1 MRRNTQ
7 NTGLWWLMAGLVFL
21 LSSAPVLAATK
32 NKLESLRFWTA
43 PDHSRLVLG
52 ITSAVEHKVFAL
64 DNPPRLVVDLKKI
77 KFAANL
83 PVFPNDHKVLSLMRQ
98 APRNKRDLRIV
109 LDLKTP
115 VNVKSF
121 QLKPNAD
128 YGQRLVIDLYPAKSK
143 PSSQPVA
150 LKKVTHSSKNKKWV
164 VAIDAGHGGEDPGA
178 KGYRGTHEKV
188 VVLAIAKKLA
198 ALINK
203 QPSMKAYLVRS
214 GDYYIGLRKRM
225 EKARRAK
232 ADLFVSIHA
241 DAFKDERARGSS
253 VYVLSNRGASSEAA
267 RWLASSENAADL
279 VGGVSLD
286 DKDDVLA
293 SVLLD
298 LSQSAT
304 EDASAR
310 MATEVLNNL
319 KGLGHMHKKQ
329 VQRAGFMVLKS
340 PDIPSILVET
350 AFISNRKEE
359 AKLRRPSH
367 QLKLAKAI
375 LNGVKSYLS
384 TQHLPS
390 APLKQR
396 AKSSYKIKKGDTL
409 SAIAKRYRVSLNALK
424 KLNAMRNSKIR
435 IGQIIRI
442 PS

>member
-1 MRRNTQ
+1 
-7 NTGLWWLMAGLVFL
+7 MAGLVL
-21 LSSAPVLAATK
+21 LLTSSPVLAATK

-52 ITSAVEHKVFAL
+52 ITSTVEHKVFAL
-64 DNPPRLVVDLKKI
+64 DNPPRLVVDLKNI
-77 KFAANL
+77 RFAANL

-128 YGQRLVIDLYPAKSK
+128 YGQRLVIDLYPAKNKS
-143 PSSQPVA
+143 SSQPVA
-150 LKKVTHSSKNKKWV
+150 LKKVTHLSKNKKWV

-178 KGYRGTHEKV
+178 KGYRGTREKV

-198 ALINK
+198 VLINK
-203 QPSMKAYLVRS
+203 QPNMKAYLVRS

-310 MATEVLNNL
+310 MATEVLKNL

-367 QLKLAKAI
+367 QLKVAKAI

-390 APLKQR
+390 TPLKQR

-409 SAIAKRYRVSLNALK
+409 SAIAKRYRVSLNSLK

>member
-1 MRRNTQ
+1 
-7 NTGLWWLMAGLVFL
+7 MAGLVL
-21 LSSAPVLAATK
+21 LLTLSPVLAATK

-64 DNPPRLVVDLKKI
+64 DNPPRLVVDLKNI

-143 PSSQPVA
+143 SSSQPVA
-150 LKKVTHSSKNKKWV
+150 LKKATHLSKNKKWV
-164 VAIDAGHGGEDPGA
+164 VAVDAGHGGEDPGA

-198 ALINK
+198 VLINK
-203 QPSMKAYLVRS
+203 QPNMKAYLVRS

-310 MATEVLNNL
+310 MATEVLKNL

-390 APLKQR
+390 TPRKQR

-409 SAIAKRYRVSLNALK
+409 SAIAKRYRVSLNSLK

-435 IGQIIRI
+435 IGQVIRI

>member
-7 NTGLWWLMAGLVFL
+7 NTGLWWLMAGLVL
-21 LSSAPVLAATK
+21 LLTLSPVLAATK

-64 DNPPRLVVDLKKI
+64 DNPPRLVVDLKNI

-143 PSSQPVA
+143 SSSQPVA
-150 LKKVTHSSKNKKWV
+150 LKKATHLSKNKKWV
-164 VAIDAGHGGEDPGA
+164 VAVDAGHGGEDPGA

-203 QPSMKAYLVRS
+203 QPNMKAYLVRS

-310 MATEVLNNL
+310 MATEVLKNL

-390 APLKQR
+390 TPRKQR

-409 SAIAKRYRVSLNALK
+409 SAIAKRYRVSLNSLK

-435 IGQIIRI
+435 IGQVIRI

>member
-7 NTGLWWLMAGLVFL
+7 NTGLWWLMAGLVL
-21 LSSAPVLAATK
+21 LLTLSPVLAATK

-64 DNPPRLVVDLKKI
+64 DNPPRLVVDLKNI

-143 PSSQPVA
+143 SSSQPVA
-150 LKKVTHSSKNKKWV
+150 LKKATHLSKNKKWV
-164 VAIDAGHGGEDPGA
+164 VAVDAGHGGEDPGA

-198 ALINK
+198 VLINK
-203 QPSMKAYLVRS
+203 QPNMKAYLVRS

-310 MATEVLNNL
+310 MATEVLKNL

-359 AKLRRPSH
+359 AKLRATCLLSTYPAHRVSSV
-367 QLKLAKAI
+367 QNLVIKLKKAI
-375 LNGVKSYLS
+375 
-384 TQHLPS
+384 PCR
-390 APLKQR
+390 PLR
-396 AKSSYKIKKGDTL
+396 S
-409 SAIAKRYRVSLNALK
+409 V
-424 KLNAMRNSKIR
+424 
-435 IGQIIRI
+435 IGCR
-442 PS
+442 